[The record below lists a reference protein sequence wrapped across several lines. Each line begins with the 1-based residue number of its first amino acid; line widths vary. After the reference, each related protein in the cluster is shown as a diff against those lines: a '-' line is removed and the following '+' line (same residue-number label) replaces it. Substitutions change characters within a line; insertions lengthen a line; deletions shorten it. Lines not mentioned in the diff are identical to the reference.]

1 MNTENNE
8 NQEEKKTSQQMHK
21 VKTIIIDTGK
31 IRQTKAFARQDGAIL
46 GAVWIVSFVC
56 TMLAVDPQYQM
67 LGFISN
73 ILIIATPFVVAK
85 RLKAFRDYARDGH
98 ISPSCILL
106 LHPDILQCNPSAYPC
121 AISLVPFYGYG
132 SIHEPTANQ
141 LSDCSTS
148 VSVNCRGI

>member
-56 TMLAVDPQYQM
+56 TMLAVDPQGAHPAF
-67 LGFISN
+67 LSG
-73 ILIIATPFVVAK
+73 IL
-85 RLKAFRDYARDGH
+85 RLSIRDR
-98 ISPSCILL
+98 LL
-106 LHPDILQCNPSAYPC
+106 RGNGNFCKNSRGGRSRPQKLYRVPQERFLQRPC
-121 AISLVPFYGYG
+121 GA
-132 SIHEPTANQ
+132 AQNRR
-141 LSDCSTS
+141 
-148 VSVNCRGI
+148 RGTHAG

>member
-8 NQEEKKTSQQMHK
+8 NQKEKKTSQQMHK

-67 LGFISN
+67 LGIHFQHSHHSN
-73 ILIIATPFVVAK
+73 PICCGKAT
-85 RLKAFRDYARDGH
+85 
-98 ISPSCILL
+98 
-106 LHPDILQCNPSAYPC
+106 
-121 AISLVPFYGYG
+121 
-132 SIHEPTANQ
+132 E
-141 LSDCSTS
+141 
-148 VSVNCRGI
+148 GIP